1 MNVYRAGW
9 WHRAGKPDTLNIHA
23 GDFYVSIDAAIAAID
38 PIGHYVATVPFV
50 MTADAALL
58 KANSHASLPT
68 PLAENPGA

>member
-1 MNVYRAGW
+1 
-9 WHRAGKPDTLNIHA
+9 
-23 GDFYVSIDAAIAAID
+23 VSIDAAIAAID